1 MRVLITG
8 ATGGLGIALVE
19 KFIAEGFETI
29 GIGRNLKAG
38 EKVKELG
45 AKFVAADLNNFDF
58 APILKNID
66 IVIHAAALSSPWG
79 RYKDIYDINVDATQ
93 KLLKAAKENQVR
105 AFIFVSSPSV
115 YAREMDQIGLKES
128 DELPKIFMNDYA
140 KTKAM
145 AEEIV
150 KAQNSDNFKTII
162 IRPRAIIG
170 PNDNVL
176 LPRFLRLIDK
186 GKFPLFNNGD
196 ALIEPSDV
204 RDIANVIHLCAQ
216 KYEEI
221 GGEIFNISGAQSMPL
236 RNMIE
241 NIANAMKKDV
251 KFINLNY
258 EMVKPII
265 GMVGNICRILPNY
278 PEPPLTKYS
287 LCALSF
293 SQTFDLAKAR
303 DKLNY
308 IPQFNAFET
317 AYEIAKNIRDNA

>member
-8 ATGGLGIALVE
+8 ATGGLGIALAE

-38 EKVKELG
+38 EKIQELG
-45 AKFVAADLNNFDF
+45 AKFVAADLNNYDF

-79 RYKDIYDINVDATQ
+79 QYKDFYDINVGTTQ
-93 KLLKAAKENQVR
+93 KLLKIAKESNVC

-150 KAQNSDNFKTII
+150 NTQNNDRFKTII

-176 LPRFLRLIDK
+176 LPRFLRLIEK
-186 GKFPLFNNGD
+186 GKFPLFNNGN

-216 KYEEI
+216 KYETI
-221 GGEIFNISGAQSMPL
+221 GGEIFNISGAKSMPL

-241 NIANAMKKDV
+241 NIASAMKKDL

-258 EMVKPII
+258 DMVKPII
-265 GMVGNICRILPNY
+265 GIVENFCRILPNY

-303 DKLNY
+303 NKLNY
-308 IPQFNAFET
+308 IPQYNAFET
-317 AYEIAKNIRDNA
+317 AYEIAKNVRDNA

>member
-8 ATGGLGIALVE
+8 ATGGLGLALVE
-19 KFIAEGFETI
+19 KFTAEGFETI
-29 GIGRNLKAG
+29 ALGRNLKAG
-38 EKVKELG
+38 EKVKAKG
-45 AKFVAADLNNFDF
+45 AQFIVADLNNFDF
-58 APILKNID
+58 APCLKNID
-66 IVIHAAALSSPWG
+66 FVIHAAALSSPWG
-79 RYKDIYDINVDATQ
+79 RYKDFFDINVGATQ
-93 KLLKAAKENQVR
+93 RLLNSSKENRVR
-105 AFIFVSSPSV
+105 AFIFISSPSV
-115 YAREMDQIGLKES
+115 YAREKNQIGLKES
-128 DELPKIFMNDYA
+128 DELPAIFMNDYA
-140 KTKAM
+140 KTKAI
-145 AEEIV
+145 AEKIV
-150 KAQNSDNFKTII
+150 QAANADDFKTII

-176 LPRFLRLIDK
+176 LPRFLRLIEK

-204 RDIANVIHLCAQ
+204 RDIANAIYLCVQ
-216 KYEEI
+216 KYEAI
-221 GGEIFNISGAQSMPL
+221 GGEIFNISGGQAMPL

-241 NIANAMKKDV
+241 NIANAMNKDV

-265 GMVGNICRILPNY
+265 GMVENICKILPNY
-278 PEPPLTKYS
+278 PEPPLTQYS

-308 IPQFNAFET
+308 SPQYNAFET
-317 AYEIAKNIRDNA
+317 AVEIAKNLRGGA

>member
-8 ATGGLGIALVE
+8 ATGGLGIDLVK

-38 EKVKELG
+38 EKIKELG
-45 AKFVAADLNNFDF
+45 AQFVAADLNNFDF
-58 APILKNID
+58 ATILKNID

-79 RYKDIYDINVDATQ
+79 RYKDFYEINVGATQ

-105 AFIFVSSPSV
+105 AFIFISSPSV
-115 YAREMDQIGLKES
+115 YAREMNQIGLKES

-258 EMVKPII
+258 EMVKPFI
-265 GMVGNICRILPNY
+265 GAVENICRILPNY
-278 PEPPLTKYS
+278 PEPSLTKYS

>member
-19 KFIAEGFETI
+19 KFIAERFETI
-29 GIGRNLKAG
+29 GIGRNLKTG
-38 EKVKELG
+38 EKIKELG
-45 AKFVAADLNNFDF
+45 AQFVAADLNNFDF

-79 RYKDIYDINVDATQ
+79 RYKDFYDINFGATQ
-93 KLLKAAKENQVR
+93 KLLNAAKENQVR
-105 AFIFVSSPSV
+105 AFIFISSPSV

-145 AEEIV
+145 AEDIV
-150 KAQNSDNFKTII
+150 KAQNCDNFKTII

-176 LPRFLRLIDK
+176 LPRFLRLIEK
-186 GKFPLFNNGD
+186 GKFPLFNNGN
-196 ALIEPSDV
+196 ALIEPSEV

-221 GGEIFNISGAQSMPL
+221 GGEIFNISGAKKMPL

-241 NIANAMKKDV
+241 NIANVMKRDV

-265 GMVGNICRILPNY
+265 GMVENVCRILPNY
-278 PEPPLTKYS
+278 PEPPLTRYS

-293 SQTFDLAKAR
+293 SQTFNLAKAHN
-303 DKLNY
+303 KLNY

>member
-19 KFIAEGFETI
+19 KFIVEGFETI

-38 EKVKELG
+38 EKIKEMG
-45 AKFVAADLNNFDF
+45 AQFIAADLNNYDF

-79 RYKDIYDINVDATQ
+79 RYRDFYDINVGTTQ

-105 AFIFVSSPSV
+105 AFIFISSPSV

-128 DELPKIFMNDYA
+128 DELPKTFMNDYA
-140 KTKAM
+140 KTKAL
-145 AEEIV
+145 AEGIV

-176 LPRFLRLIDK
+176 LPRFLRLIEK
-186 GKFPLFNNGD
+186 GKFPLFNNGT

-204 RDIANVIHLCAQ
+204 RDIANAIHLCAQ

-221 GGEIFNISGAQSMPL
+221 GGEIFNISGGQSMPL

-258 EMVKPII
+258 GMVKPII
-265 GMVGNICRILPNY
+265 GMVENICRILPNY

-303 DKLNY
+303 NKLNY

-317 AYEIAKNIRDNA
+317 AFEIAKNIRDNA